1 MPFNYVITFCDHA
14 NDVCP
19 VSPATARKLHH
30 DFPDPAKATGTE
42 EQILTQFRLVRDQV
56 KAYAR
61 NFVRQEFAGSA

>member
-1 MPFNYVITFCDHA
+1 M
-14 NDVCP
+14 
-19 VSPATARKLHH
+19 SPATARKLHH